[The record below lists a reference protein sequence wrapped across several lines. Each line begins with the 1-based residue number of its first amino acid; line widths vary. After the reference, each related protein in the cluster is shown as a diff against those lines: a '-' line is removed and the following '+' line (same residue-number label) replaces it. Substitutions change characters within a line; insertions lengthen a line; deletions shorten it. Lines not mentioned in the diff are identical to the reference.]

1 MSEEDKKTCKKEP
14 LVKSDTERK
23 ELLML
28 DDKDLENLKTWAKRA
43 HGDETAS
50 TVESMVASAK
60 AESTI
65 VDGAQENEDRDAT
78 DELDNEV
85 EEIMNEPVPNIDEE
99 EAFIKKVKSVKK
111 DDPDWENMKRRG
123 TRALGRDYL
132 LSSLSHLPSIPGT
145 QVGRGRKAAKASK
158 LRAMKMKE
166 KPQLHPVPRE
176 CREELVNNS
185 SKGKEIP
192 TSSPRKTVARTS
204 QTSPYMSVD
213 QLKRAMIDKVEKEK
227 TAEIEKLST
236 KMRGR
241 EAEIIEARLKNDY
254 DKLQK
259 LENQKDGELGRIA
272 AKAIKAERIKQ
283 ILKGNND
290 DEVYNFTW
298 FIDRRAGN
306 GEDAI
311 WWSKFDDQGI
321 AQVNLGVDEPEEEG
335 LSGEMDERKERLAQE
350 KMDPSDE
357 FELTEVAKE
366 KIFEEIYKGKEKKA
380 AQPAIVGKA
389 AVESEAVLD
398 MDEAGPSTSKRART
412 EHETEVESESEIDVS
427 DVIDLDTLRKQR
439 SKVAMK
445 PKKAKKWKRPLPK
458 LEGKTKENYLL
469 WLQNIIK
476 MERKNLRHVIEG
488 QPMGASDV
496 IEDIPGNIKA
506 GPIYNSIANWRYEA
520 YKRQYR
526 PMNSR
531 FIDLITMSADDV
543 EKLDYNDR
551 VNYKIGVYQLLNNIN
566 FVSARYQLSDI
577 RGKLP
582 TSRIKNLLAKFYH

>member
-1 MSEEDKKTCKKEP
+1 MSEEKKKVGK
-14 LVKSDTERK
+14 TEALARPATEGN

-28 DDKDLENLKTWAKRA
+28 DDKDLENLKSWAKQA

-50 TVESMVASAK
+50 TVELMVASAK

-65 VDGAQENEDRDAT
+65 VDGAREREEMDAA
-78 DELDNEV
+78 DELDKEV
-85 EEIMNEPVPNIDEE
+85 EEIMSEPVPSIDEE
-99 EAFIKKVKSVKK
+99 EAFIEKVKSVKK
-111 DDPDWENMKRRG
+111 DDPDWANMKRRG
-123 TRALGRDYL
+123 TRSLGRDYL
-132 LSSLSHLPSIPGT
+132 LSSLTHLPSIPGT
-145 QVGRGRKAAKASK
+145 PVGRGRKAAKASK
-158 LRAMKMKE
+158 LRAMKMKD
-166 KPQLHPVPRE
+166 KPQLTPVPRE
-176 CREELVNNS
+176 CREDLVNNN
-185 SKGKEIP
+185 SKSKETP
-192 TSSPRKTVARTS
+192 TPGPERMVTRTS

-213 QLKRAMIDKVEKEK
+213 QLKKAMIDKVEKEK
-227 TAEIEKLST
+227 TVEIERLST

-254 DKLQK
+254 DKLRE
-259 LENQKDGELGRIA
+259 LENQKDGELGKIA

-283 ILKGNND
+283 ILRGNDD

-311 WWSKFDDQGI
+311 WWSKHDDQGI
-321 AQVNLGVDEPEEEG
+321 AQVNLGKDESDEEG
-335 LSGEMDERKERLAQE
+335 LSEEVKERKKRLSQGKA
-350 KMDPSDE
+350 DPADE

-366 KIFEEIYKGKEKKA
+366 KILTEVYKGKDMKA
-380 AQPAIVGKA
+380 AQPAIVG
-389 AVESEAVLD
+389 EAVD
-398 MDEAGPSTSKRART
+398 VQEVDFDTNEAGPSTSKRART
-412 EHETEVESESEIDVS
+412 EHETEDDSEIDVS
-427 DVIDLDTLRKQR
+427 DVIDLDALHKQKPKKA
-439 SKVAMK
+439 SKA
-445 PKKAKKWKRPLPK
+445 KKAKKWKRPLPK
-458 LEGKTKENYLL
+458 LEGKIKENYHL
-469 WLQNIIK
+469 WLNDIMK
-476 MERKNLRHVIEG
+476 AERKNLKYVIEG

-543 EKLDYNDR
+543 QNLDYHDR